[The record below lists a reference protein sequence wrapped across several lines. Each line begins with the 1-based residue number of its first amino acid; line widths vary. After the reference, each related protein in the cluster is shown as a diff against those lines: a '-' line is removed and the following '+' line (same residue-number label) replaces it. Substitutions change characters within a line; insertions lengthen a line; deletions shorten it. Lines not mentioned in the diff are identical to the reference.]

1 MNNKF
6 ENFQHPYKVSSKYTH
21 RTAYFSMEFGIDQ
34 SLKTFSGGLGFLAG
48 SHMRSAY
55 ELKQNLVGIGILWK
69 FGYYDQTRNQDGTMA
84 ASFVERNY
92 NFFED
97 TGIRFDISINNHP
110 VKVKVLY
117 LSPDTFETVPMFFLS
132 TDLPENDYLAQTVS
146 HHLYD
151 ANTEARIAQYILLGV
166 GGAKLLDIINYNPD
180 TYHLNEAHA
189 LPAAFYLYEKYQDLE
204 KVKSKVI
211 FTTHTPDPGGNE
223 IHDIYTMEKM
233 SFFSNLPLTKVR
245 ELTGIYENSFNYTLA
260 GLRMARFANAVSKMH
275 GEVARDMWKNYDN
288 ICEISHVTNSQN
300 EKYWADA
307 KLKKAYQDGKDKAL
321 KKRKLELKEGFFKV
335 VADQTGKIFDPNT
348 LTIVWARRF
357 AAYKRAN
364 LFLQDL
370 ERFDSI
376 LTNTEMPIQFIW
388 AGKPYPKDYNAIDIF
403 NELVNFSKKYPNVT
417 VMTGYELA
425 LSKLMKDG
433 SDVWLN
439 TPRITREASGT
450 SGMTAAMNGSVNFS
464 TADGWIPEFAKHG
477 ENCFVLPALDHT
489 LSHPEQDAQDLKNFL
504 DILENEIIPTYYKK
518 PKRWLE
524 IVKNGVRDVVPYFD
538 SKRMAAEYYTKIY
551 THEVVTEAVTV

>member
-417 VMTGYELA
+417 VMTGYELG

-477 ENCFVLPALDHT
+477 ENCFVLPALDHR

-524 IVKNGVRDVVPYFD
+524 IVKNGMRDIVPFFD

-551 THEVVTEAVTV
+551 AHQVAEAV

>member
-245 ELTGIYENSFNYTLA
+245 ELTGIYENSFNYTLV

-321 KKRKLELKEGFFKV
+321 NKRKLELKEGFFKV
-335 VADQTGKIFDPNT
+335 VADQTGKIFNPNT

-370 ERFDSI
+370 ERFDNI
-376 LTNTEMPIQFIW
+376 LTNTEMPVQFIW
-388 AGKPYPKDYNAIDIF
+388 AGKPYPKDYNAIGIF

-417 VMTGYELA
+417 VMTGYELG

-524 IVKNGVRDVVPYFD
+524 IVKNGMRDIVPFFD

-551 THEVVTEAVTV
+551 AHQVAEAV

>member
-1 MNNKF
+1 M
-6 ENFQHPYKVSSKYTH
+6 
-21 RTAYFSMEFGIDQ
+21 
-34 SLKTFSGGLGFLAG
+34 
-48 SHMRSAY
+48 
-55 ELKQNLVGIGILWK
+55 
-69 FGYYDQTRNQDGTMA
+69 
-84 ASFVERNY
+84 
-92 NFFED
+92 
-97 TGIRFDISINNHP
+97 
-110 VKVKVLY
+110 
-117 LSPDTFETVPMFFLS
+117 
-132 TDLPENDYLAQTVS
+132 
-146 HHLYD
+146 
-151 ANTEARIAQYILLGV
+151 
-166 GGAKLLDIINYNPD
+166 
-180 TYHLNEAHA
+180 
-189 LPAAFYLYEKYQDLE
+189 
-204 KVKSKVI
+204 
-211 FTTHTPDPGGNE
+211 
-223 IHDIYTMEKM
+223 
-233 SFFSNLPLTKVR
+233 TKVR
-245 ELTGIYENSFNYTLA
+245 ELTGIYENSFNYTLV

-321 KKRKLELKEGFFKV
+321 NKRKLELKEGFFKV
-335 VADQTGKIFDPNT
+335 VADQTGKIFNPNT

-370 ERFDSI
+370 ERFDNI
-376 LTNTEMPIQFIW
+376 LTNTEMPVQFIW
-388 AGKPYPKDYNAIDIF
+388 AGKPYPKDYNAIGIF

-417 VMTGYELA
+417 VMTGYELG

-524 IVKNGVRDVVPYFD
+524 IVKNGMRDIVPFFD

-551 THEVVTEAVTV
+551 AHQVAEAV

>member
-1 MNNKF
+1 MNIKF
-6 ENFQHPYKVSSKYTH
+6 ENYLHPYPINPEFKH

-34 SLKTFSGGLGFLAG
+34 ALKTFSGGLGFLAG

-69 FGYYDQTRNQDGTMA
+69 YGYYDQTRQKDGSMECT
-84 ASFVERNY
+84 FVERNY
-92 NFFED
+92 NYFED
-97 TGIRFDISINNHP
+97 TGIRFDINVNKHA

-117 LSPDTFETVPMFFLS
+117 LNPDVFETTPMFFLS
-132 TDLPENDYLAQTVS
+132 TDLEENDYLARSIS

-151 ANTEARIAQYILLGV
+151 ANTEARIAQYTLLGV
-166 GGAKLLDIINYNPD
+166 GGAKLLDILNYNAD

-189 LPAAFYLYEKYQDLE
+189 LPAAFYLYKKYNDLE
-204 KVKSKVI
+204 KVKEKVI

-223 IHDIYTMEKM
+223 IHDIYTMDRM
-233 SFFSNLPLTKVR
+233 SFFSDLPLETVR
-245 ELTGIYENSFNYTLA
+245 EISGVYEDSFNYTLV
-260 GLRMARFANAVSKMH
+260 GLRMARFANAVSSLH
-275 GEVARDMWKNYDN
+275 GEVSREMWKDAEN

-300 EKYWADA
+300 LKYWAD
-307 KLKKAYQDGKDKAL
+307 KDLANAL
-321 KKRKLELKEGFFKV
+321 EMGDDAGLWQRKLMLKENFFKA
-335 VADQTGKIFDPNT
+335 VADQTGKIFDANT

-364 LFLQDL
+364 LLISDL
-370 ERFDSI
+370 ERFDRI
-376 LTNTEMPIQFIW
+376 FKNTDKPVQLIW
-388 AGKPYPKDYNAIDIF
+388 AGKPYPKDYNAINIF
-403 NELVNFSKKYPNVT
+403 NDLVQFAKGYPNVT
-417 VMTGYELA
+417 VMVGYELA

-477 ENCFVLPALDHT
+477 INSFVLPELDYRLPH
-489 LSHPEQDAQDLKNFL
+489 SEQDPQDLTNFL
-504 DILENEIIPTYYKK
+504 DMLENEIIPTYYDD

-524 IVKNGVRDVVPYFD
+524 IVKNGMKDIAPYFD
-538 SKRMAAEYYTKIY
+538 SNRMAAEYYTKIY
-551 THEVVTEAVTV
+551 EKK

>member
-477 ENCFVLPALDHT
+477 ENCFVLPALDHR

-524 IVKNGVRDVVPYFD
+524 IVKNGMRDIVPFFD

-551 THEVVTEAVTV
+551 AHQVAEAV